1 MKILLICFVA
11 LATLLI
17 TRKMSA
23 GPVIGEF
30 NVIAKIESKA
40 REWGL
45 EPALVKSIVRVE
57 SNFNPRAKN
66 PADPSYGL
74 MQITPMLAQDFKL
87 VKDYK
92 NPTRKEIEKI
102 YDIDNNLYCGCR
114 FLSSLFKKKY
124 TFDEVVQMY
133 NVGERGYNLGR
144 RNIKYLRG
152 VKVAYGKYI

>member
-1 MKILLICFVA
+1 MKFLLIGFV
-11 LATLLI
+11 LMATLLI
-17 TRKMSA
+17 TRKISA

-30 NVIAKIESKA
+30 DVLAKIESKA

-45 EPALVKSIVRVE
+45 EPALVKAIVRVE

-74 MQITPMLAQDFKL
+74 MQITPMLAQDYGL

-92 NPTRKEIEKI
+92 NTTRKEIEKI
-102 YDIDNNLYCGCR
+102 YDIDNNLYVGCR

-124 TFDEVVQMY
+124 SFDEAVQMY
-133 NVGERGYNLGR
+133 NVGERGYNSGR
-144 RNIKYLRG
+144 RNTKYLRG
-152 VKVAYGKYI
+152 VKVAYGKYS